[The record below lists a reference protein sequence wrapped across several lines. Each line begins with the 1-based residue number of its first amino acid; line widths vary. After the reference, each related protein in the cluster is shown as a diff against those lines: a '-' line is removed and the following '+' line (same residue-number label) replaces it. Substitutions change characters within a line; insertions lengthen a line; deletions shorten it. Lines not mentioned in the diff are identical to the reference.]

1 LEHRDLASRASAG
14 KQRLLALIAS
24 SAPRRHHCHVIG
36 GRRMGTLEGKVAW
49 LTGAGSGIGRAGA
62 QELAAAGATVVIS
75 GRTLAG
81 VDETVA
87 LITAAGGK
95 AEAAPLDVA
104 DKQAV
109 AHTGAAILARH
120 GRVDILVNSAG
131 LNLSTRLWKDLTPES
146 FDYISGINLNGALY
160 CIHAVLPAMRRQRDG
175 LVINVSSWA
184 GRFEEYLTGPAYN
197 ASKTALAAL
206 TLSLNDEECINGIRG
221 CCIYPGEVATPILR
235 HRPVAPSKE
244 EVERML
250 QAEDLGK
257 TIRFVAEMPAR
268 VCVNEILITPTWNRF
283 FIGGPDMARKA

>member
-1 LEHRDLASRASAG
+1 ML
-14 KQRLLALIAS
+14 Q
-24 SAPRRHHCHVIG
+24 
-36 GRRMGTLEGKVAW
+36 GKVAW

-62 QELAAAGATVVIS
+62 QELAAAGAAVIVS
-75 GRTLAG
+75 GRTREG
-81 VDETVA
+81 IEETAA
-87 LITAAGGK
+87 LIAAAGGK
-95 AEAAPLDVA
+95 AEAVQLDVS
-104 DKQAV
+104 DKAAV
-109 AHTGAAILARH
+109 AHAGADILARYGH
-120 GRVDILVNSAG
+120 VDILVNSAG
-131 LNLSTRLWKDLTPES
+131 LNLSTRLWKHVTPDT
-146 FDYISGINLNGALY
+146 FDHIVGVNLNGALY
-160 CIHAVLPAMRRQRDG
+160 CIHAVLPAMRAQKDG

-206 TLSLNDEECINGIRG
+206 TLSLNDEECVNGIRA

-235 HRPVAPSKE
+235 HRPVPPTKE

-283 FIGGPDMARKA
+283 FIGGEDMARK